1 MLSLV
6 INTYNNEQEI
16 ADCILSAS
24 SLVDE
29 VVICDMYSNDQTVPI
44 AQTLGA
50 KVVYHPKIPIAD
62 PARHTAISAASGDWV
77 LVLDADERMVPKT
90 AAKIREVIRQQQH
103 DVIFLWSNNLY
114 FGDYV
119 ANGGFFYEQARCFQ
133 KELYLSTY
141 DESEVR
147 AHRNFI
153 RVGELANNPLHLSE
167 DYFYYHLAYPTIEK
181 YVTKTLGFY
190 GAIESQYDYE
200 HGVRF
205 SKFRLVYQPVKDF
218 FVRYVRKQGYR
229 DGTRGLILCVL
240 FALYGFIKWA
250 NLWFLE
256 EQAKGATASAPLPKP
271 SLTKV

>member
-16 ADCILSAS
+16 ADCILSAKA
-24 SLVDE
+24 LVDE
-29 VVICDMYSNDQTVPI
+29 VVICDMHSTDQTVPI

-50 KVVYHPKIPIAD
+50 RVVYHPKLQIAD
-62 PARHTAISAASGDWV
+62 PARYAAISAASGDWI
-77 LVLDADERMVPKT
+77 LILDADERMTPKT
-90 AAKIREVIRQQQH
+90 AAKIQEVIDQQQH

-114 FGDYV
+114 FGDYMTH
-119 ANGGFFYEQARCFQ
+119 GGFFYEQARCFQ
-133 KELYLSTY
+133 KQLYLDTY
-141 DESEVR
+141 DDSEMR
-147 AHRNFI
+147 AHRNFV
-153 RVGELANNPLHLSE
+153 RVGELAKAPLHLSK

-190 GAIESQYDYE
+190 GAVESKYDYE
-200 HGVRF
+200 HGLRF
-205 SKFRLVYQPVKDF
+205 SKSRLIYQPFKDF
-218 FVRYVRKQGYR
+218 FIRYVKEKGYR

-271 SLTKV
+271 SLSEV